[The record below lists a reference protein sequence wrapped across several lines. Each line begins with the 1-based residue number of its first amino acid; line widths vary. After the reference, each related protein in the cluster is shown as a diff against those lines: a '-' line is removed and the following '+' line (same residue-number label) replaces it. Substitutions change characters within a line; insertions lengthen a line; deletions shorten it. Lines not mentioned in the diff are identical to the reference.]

1 MIAKLHYISQE
12 NSEQTHLLAI
22 KKALEAGCN
31 WIQLRVKNQPE
42 EKVLKYALE
51 ARALCDA
58 FGAKLVVNDH
68 PHVAL
73 KAKADGLHLGLQ
85 DTPVKEA
92 RAIVGDKMI
101 IGGTANTFEHIKQR
115 VAEGVDYIGL
125 GPFRFTKTKEKL
137 SPILGLNGYKA
148 IMKQMQESGT
158 DIPIIAIG
166 GIELADITDII
177 QTGVYGVAVSGSI
190 TYAKDPVAT
199 VREML
204 AKVNQKQQQEY

>member
-12 NSEQTHLLAI
+12 NSEQTHVPAI

-58 FGAKLVVNDH
+58 FGAKLIVNDH

-148 IMKQMQESGT
+148 IIKQMQESGT

-166 GIELADITDII
+166 GIELADIAAII

-204 AKVNQKQQQEY
+204 AKLNQKQQQEY

>member
-51 ARALCDA
+51 ARKLCDA
-58 FGAKLVVNDH
+58 FSAKLIVNDF
-68 PHVAL
+68 PRVAL
-73 KAKADGLHLGLQ
+73 EAKADGLHLGLQ
-85 DTPVKEA
+85 DMPVLQA
-92 RAIVGDKMI
+92 REIVGSKMI

-148 IMKQMQESGT
+148 IIEQMQESGT

-166 GIELADITDII
+166 GIELADTAAII

-190 TYAKDPVAT
+190 TYAKDSVAT

-204 AKVNQKQQQEY
+204 AKLNQKQQQEY

>member
-42 EKVLKYALE
+42 EKVLEYAFE

-68 PHVAL
+68 PYVAL
-73 KAKADGLHLGLQ
+73 KANADGLHLGLQ

-158 DIPIIAIG
+158 DIPIVAIG
-166 GIELADITDII
+166 GIELADITAII

-199 VREML
+199 IREML
-204 AKVNQKQQQEY
+204 AKLNQKQQQEY

>member
-137 SPILGLNGYKA
+137 SPILGLNGHKA
-148 IMKQMQESGT
+148 IIKQMQESGT

-166 GIELADITDII
+166 GIELADIAAII

-204 AKVNQKQQQEY
+204 TKLNQK